1 MSEVLE
7 TVNPSPAAIGS
18 EAHHMK
24 PCGRRLLVVDDEEII
39 CQIVQGFLG
48 VEGWEV
54 DAVYNV
60 DDAYRA
66 LEQRS
71 YPVILCDVHLP
82 GNSTHL
88 LKHVKCQCLAT
99 QVIMFT
105 GDPTVSTA
113 REALQHGAYEYVPK
127 PCRREEL
134 VHIVSRAYEKYLLLR
149 EQARLLEEN
158 EAYRR
163 RLEEL
168 VEKRTEQLR
177 QSELRYRAIFNRA
190 VDAIFLVDTS
200 TGTIC
205 DHNIAATRLLNVGS
219 ADLLDHS
226 IRDFVGDQFS
236 DALSPRDGS
245 RLHEWRYEIV
255 NFSTDGS
262 SHRTTQVSIGGV
274 VLEDHSYLQIVARD
288 ITDQIELRERAEL
301 MEMELLSEQRLA
313 AIGLLASG
321 IAHNIN
327 TPLMGIYGAAQ
338 LIKMKHP
345 ELEDL
350 GDLDGVISQ
359 VERIN
364 SIVRNLMWK
373 SRQEQDTSIQE
384 INLNQLLQEELRFL
398 DADLEFKHN
407 VTKYFAFAD
416 EVPAIMGRYS
426 DFSQSIMN
434 IVRNAL
440 DSMHACERKQLFMS
454 TEVCDG
460 EIRIVVKDTGCGFR
474 PENRDKIFL
483 PFYTTKPIAGPT
495 GGCEPTGTGL
505 GLSTVQKLL
514 TPYNVRFI
522 VESEVNQGTTFT
534 ICVPIAANSP
544 RGRSEFTAARN

>member
-1 MSEVLE
+1 MSEVSE
-7 TVNPSPAAIGS
+7 TARPSPVSTGCDVQ
-18 EAHHMK
+18 HLK

-48 VEGWEV
+48 VEGWDV
-54 DAVYNV
+54 DSVHDV
-60 DDAYRA
+60 KDAYQI

-82 GNSTHL
+82 GNSTEL
-88 LKHVKCQCLAT
+88 LKRVKCECAAT

-105 GDPTVSTA
+105 GDPTISTA

-134 VHIVSRAYEKYLLLR
+134 VHIVARAYEKYLLLK
-149 EQARLLEEN
+149 EQTRLMAEN
-158 EAYRR
+158 EAYRH

-190 VDAIFLVDTS
+190 VDAVFLVDAA
-200 TGTIC
+200 TGLIC
-205 DHNIAATRLLNVGS
+205 DHNIAATRMLNVRS
-219 ADLLDHS
+219 ADLMDRS
-226 IRDFVGDQFS
+226 IRDFVGDQFA
-236 DALSPRDGS
+236 DALKGDGGTGA
-245 RLHEWRYEIV
+245 REWRYESV
-255 NFSTDGS
+255 NFSPDGNTC
-262 SHRTTQVSIGGV
+262 RTAQVSIGMV
-274 VLEDHSYLQIVARD
+274 ALEEQSCLQIVARD
-288 ITDQIELRERAEL
+288 VTDQIELRERTEL

-345 ELEDL
+345 ELQDL
-350 GDLDGVISQ
+350 GDLDGVIQQ

-364 SIVRNLMWK
+364 GIVRNLMWK
-373 SRQEQDTSIQE
+373 SRQEQDTSVQE

-398 DADLEFKHN
+398 DADLDFKHN
-407 VTKYFAFAD
+407 VAKTFRFAD
-416 EVPAIMGRYS
+416 NVPTILGRYC

-440 DSMHACERKQLFMS
+440 DSMHECENKQLVI
-454 TEVCDG
+454 TCDVRDG
-460 EIRIVVKDTGCGFR
+460 EIRVTVKDNGCGIH
-474 PENRDKIFL
+474 PDSRDKIFL
-483 PFYTTKPIAGPT
+483 PFYTTKPIAGRS

-505 GLSTVQKLL
+505 GLSTVQRLL
-514 TPYNVRFI
+514 SPYGVRF
-522 VESEVNQGTTFT
+522 VVDSEIKKGTIFT
-534 ICVPIAANSP
+534 LCIPIAANSP
-544 RGRSEFTAARN
+544 SGRSEISAAMK